1 MHDMQTDIKNHSME
15 CCVRLLWRF
24 RHLLK
29 LLDQKNIVFLNELRE
44 SLKHI
49 PHTEE
54 LVDGIFRN
62 IAIQNSF

>member
-1 MHDMQTDIKNHSME
+1 MLCPATLAISSFVE
-15 CCVRLLWRF
+15 IIRS
-24 RHLLK
+24 
-29 LLDQKNIVFLNELRE
+29 KNIVFLNELRE